1 MKQMT
6 LGTIDKKLEIKE
18 KEIGVEIEKFKKEK
32 VEVILAQVKKGIKN
46 ENLDVTSDS
55 VMKILGSL
63 RKDEEL
69 E

>member
-18 KEIGVEIEKFKKEK
+18 KEIGVEIEKLKKEK
-32 VEVILAQVKKGIKN
+32 VEVIFAQVKKGIKN

>member
-1 MKQMT
+1 MT

-18 KEIGVEIEKFKKEK
+18 KEIGVEIEKLKKEK
-32 VEVILAQVKKGIKN
+32 VEVIFAQVKKGIKN